1 MGHDTAP
8 YYPIFNQLTDS
19 ESRRLQQSRV
29 NTLMAFWFYTTHH
42 LRDCI
47 GCQNLFILNYW
58 MQHAQ
63 LITTSNRTEEITLS
77 LNDNFSLNC
86 IHTKYI
92 GCANIYKISITA
104 VVELLAQAGYQKSN
118 MLFRTSDL

>member
-1 MGHDTAP
+1 
-8 YYPIFNQLTDS
+8 
-19 ESRRLQQSRV
+19 
-29 NTLMAFWFYTTHH
+29 
-42 LRDCI
+42 
-47 GCQNLFILNYW
+47 